1 MTTFNIIMIAAL
13 FFLSGVNLVI
23 YFVLDDDD
31 IFSLFAFGLSFMMG
45 CYNVSETISL
55 LP

>member
-1 MTTFNIIMIAAL
+1 MTAFDIIIIAVL

-23 YFVLDDDD
+23 YFVLDDDY

-45 CYNVSETISL
+45 CYNVCEAVSL

>member
-1 MTTFNIIMIAAL
+1 MTAFMIAVL
-13 FFLSGVNLVI
+13 FFLSGANLVI

-31 IFSLFAFGLSFMMG
+31 IFSLFAFGLSFTIG
-45 CYNVSETISL
+45 CYIVYETISL